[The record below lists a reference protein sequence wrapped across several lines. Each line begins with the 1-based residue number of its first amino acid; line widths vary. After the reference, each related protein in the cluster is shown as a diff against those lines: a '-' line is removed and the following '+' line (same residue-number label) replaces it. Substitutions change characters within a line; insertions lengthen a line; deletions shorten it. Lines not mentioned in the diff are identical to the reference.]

1 MGTAV
6 FLTIIR
12 IDFYDG
18 SPQVV
23 ARVVTGLEDY
33 RSRASKVGVGK
44 RLEHA
49 DGNWSLQVDMESPV
63 GGMVARETFRTGFVT
78 RYSLIRW

>member
-1 MGTAV
+1 MGTIV
-6 FLTIIR
+6 FFR

-33 RSRASKVGVGK
+33 RSRASKVGIGK
-44 RLEHA
+44 KLEQA

-63 GGMVARETFRTGFVT
+63 DGMVARETFRTGFVLSPDT
-78 RYSLIRW
+78 V